1 VVAETNT
8 GWRVRD
14 ANGHSFFITSAQAV
28 DQGLIDLPESVRG
41 LYNEIDGL
49 SADKALALSKR
60 IMNPEAMT
68 PKERRIAENEGKKIA
83 DQVKRESRKNSNR
96 EAYKKSGQDAVQ
108 SYTPQKG
115 NAVYE
120 LLVSLEPGE
129 TRAEKERRILRRAMV
144 PETERKLEELIRQF
158 DISTELKIA
167 ELALKEKLGMLAYRE
182 GKGIADAIDG
192 LARSEMQKSGIE
204 YSSKLLL
211 QEAEE
216 ISKLAGDDPDKYR
229 EIWIERKNR
238 NPDLKAASDLMTQ
251 LTALVTDSPV
261 KVTEEAIERGL
272 LGRIFGGGRV
282 KEALESLEVDY
293 GISTPDIEVD
303 ETELDILERN
313 R

>member
-1 VVAETNT
+1 
-8 GWRVRD
+8 
-14 ANGHSFFITSAQAV
+14 
-28 DQGLIDLPESVRG
+28 
-41 LYNEIDGL
+41 
-49 SADKALALSKR
+49 
-60 IMNPEAMT
+60 
-68 PKERRIAENEGKKIA
+68 
-83 DQVKRESRKNSNR
+83 
-96 EAYKKSGQDAVQ
+96 
-108 SYTPQKG
+108 
-115 NAVYE
+115 
-120 LLVSLEPGE
+120 
-129 TRAEKERRILRRAMV
+129 MV